1 MMKSTMIAAAVFAG
15 AVALTTAASAQQP
28 TQYRGQLYGAETQRY
43 SGYQDRGYQ
52 NRGYQNRGYQDRDW
66 RESNAFWPGQV
77 AAGVVGGAI
86 GAAGAIATAPFEAGY
101 QGNYDMRSYAERNG
115 FVCLPG
121 TTFRGEDGRMHLC
134 Q

>member
-1 MMKSTMIAAAVFAG
+1 MIRTIALAAAA
-15 AVALTTAASAQQP
+15 ASVALTLAGPASAQQSS
-28 TQYRGQLYGAETQRY
+28 QYRQQLYGQEQMGRY
-43 SGYQDRGYQ
+43 GERHWNGERQW
-52 NRGYQNRGYQDRDW
+52 RD
-66 RESNAFWPGQV
+66 SNAFWPGQV
-77 AAGVVGGAI
+77 AAGVVGGAL

-121 TTFRGEDGRMHLC
+121 TTFRGGDGRMHLC

>member
-1 MMKSTMIAAAVFAG
+1 M
-15 AVALTTAASAQQP
+15 
-28 TQYRGQLYGAETQRY
+28 RGQLYGESTRY
-43 SGYQDRGYQ
+43 QGYQERGYQ
-52 NRGYQNRGYQDRDW
+52 ERNWRD
-66 RESNAFWPGQV
+66 SNAFWPGQV

-86 GAAGAIATAPFEAGY
+86 GAAGAITTAPFEAGY

>member
-1 MMKSTMIAAAVFAG
+1 MLKPTTFAAALFAG
-15 AVALTTAASAQQP
+15 AIAVTTAASAQQP
-28 TQYRGQLYGAETQRY
+28 AHTRGQLYDRHQ
-43 SGYQDRGYQ
+43 GYQERGYQ
-52 NRGYQNRGYQDRDW
+52 ERNWRD
-66 RESNAFWPGQV
+66 SNAFWPGQV

-86 GAAGAIATAPFEAGY
+86 GAAGAIATAPFQAGY
-101 QGNYDMRSYAERNG
+101 QGDYDMRSYAERNG

>member
-1 MMKSTMIAAAVFAG
+1 MIKSTMIAAAVFAG

-43 SGYQDRGYQ
+43 SGYQD
-52 NRGYQNRGYQDRDW
+52 RGYQNRGYQDRDW

>member
-1 MMKSTMIAAAVFAG
+1 MLKPITFAAAVLAS
-15 AVALTTAASAQQP
+15 AVALTSAASAQQP
-28 TQYRGQLYGAETQRY
+28 TQMRGQLYGETHRHQ
-43 SGYQDRGYQ
+43 GYQERGYQ
-52 NRGYQNRGYQDRDW
+52 ERNWRD
-66 RESNAFWPGQV
+66 SNAFWPGQV

-86 GAAGAIATAPFEAGY
+86 GAAGTIATAPFEAGY

>member
-1 MMKSTMIAAAVFAG
+1 MFKSTTFAAAVFAG

-28 TQYRGQLYGAETQRY
+28 IQHRGQSYGTEMQRH
-43 SGYQDRGYQ
+43 QAYQ
-52 NRGYQNRGYQDRDW
+52 NRGYHDRWSQNRNWRD
-66 RESNAFWPGQV
+66 SNAFWPGQV

-86 GAAGAIATAPFEAGY
+86 GAAGAIATAPFQAGY
-101 QGNYDMRSYAERNG
+101 QGDYDMRSYAARNG

>member
-1 MMKSTMIAAAVFAG
+1 MLKPTTFAAAVFAG
-15 AVALTTAASAQQP
+15 AVALSSAASAQQP
-28 TQYRGQLYGAETQRY
+28 MQTRGQHYGETYRHQ
-43 SGYQDRGYQ
+43 GYQDRGYQ
-52 NRGYQNRGYQDRDW
+52 QRNWRD
-66 RESNAFWPGQV
+66 SNAFWPGQV

-86 GAAGAIATAPFEAGY
+86 GAAGAIATAPFQAGY
-101 QGNYDMRSYAERNG
+101 QGDYDMRSYAERNG

>member
-1 MMKSTMIAAAVFAG
+1 MLKPITFAAAALAS
-15 AVALTTAASAQQP
+15 AVALTSAASAQQP
-28 TQYRGQLYGAETQRY
+28 TQMRGQLYGETYRHQ
-43 SGYQDRGYQ
+43 GYQERGYQ
-52 NRGYQNRGYQDRDW
+52 ERNWRD
-66 RESNAFWPGQV
+66 SNAFWPGQV